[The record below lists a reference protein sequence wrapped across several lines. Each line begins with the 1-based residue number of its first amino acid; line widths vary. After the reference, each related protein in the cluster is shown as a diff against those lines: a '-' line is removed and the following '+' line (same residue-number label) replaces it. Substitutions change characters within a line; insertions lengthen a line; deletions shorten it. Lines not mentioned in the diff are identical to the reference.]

1 MTSTTD
7 FKPVA
12 AALAPAALAI
22 IAIIVGLFVPFIGL
36 PIAMVGVVAIAAANI
51 RDRRILY
58 ATVAVVGLS
67 IAVNL
72 VLVMVSLPAA
82 RQLVEGA

>member
-22 IAIIVGLFVPFIGL
+22 ISIIVGLFVPFIGL

-51 RDRRILY
+51 RNRRLLY
-58 ATVAVVGLS
+58 ATIVVVAAS
-67 IAVNL
+67 IVINL
-72 VLVMVSLPAA
+72 VLVMAALPAG
-82 RQLVEGA
+82 RELVQGF

>member
-1 MTSTTD
+1 VTSTTD

>member
-7 FKPVA
+7 IKPA
-12 AALAPAALAI
+12 AAAFAPAVLAV

-36 PIAMVGVVAIAAANI
+36 PLAMVSVVAIAAANI

-58 ATVAVVGLS
+58 GTIAVVALS
-67 IAVNL
+67 IVVNL
-72 VLVMVSLPAA
+72 VLVMMALPAG
-82 RQLVEGA
+82 RELVQGL

>member
-22 IAIIVGLFVPFIGL
+22 VAIIVGLFVPFIGL

>member
-1 MTSTTD
+1 VTSTTD

-22 IAIIVGLFVPFIGL
+22 ISIIVGLFVPFIGL

>member
-22 IAIIVGLFVPFIGL
+22 ISIIVGLFVPFIGL